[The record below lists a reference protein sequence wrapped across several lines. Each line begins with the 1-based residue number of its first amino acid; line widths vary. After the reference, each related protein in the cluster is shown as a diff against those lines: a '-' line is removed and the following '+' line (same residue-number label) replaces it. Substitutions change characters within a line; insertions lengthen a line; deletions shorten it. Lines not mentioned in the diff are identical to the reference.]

1 MHTYTS
7 VYVAS
12 INEKRECDTEREKE
26 GYMGLFGGRKGKGE
40 KYNYITSKNILNVF
54 KKVYKI
60 FNSRYICI
68 CYIGNEYINI
78 LIFVYKYRKYF
89 KYNMNILYII

>member
-40 KYNYITSKNILNVF
+40 KYNYITSKNILKCFQKSLQNF
-54 KKVYKI
+54 
-60 FNSRYICI
+60 
-68 CYIGNEYINI
+68 
-78 LIFVYKYRKYF
+78 
-89 KYNMNILYII
+89 

>member
-40 KYNYITSKNILNVF
+40 KYNYITSK
-54 KKVYKI
+54 
-60 FNSRYICI
+60 
-68 CYIGNEYINI
+68 
-78 LIFVYKYRKYF
+78 KYF
-89 KYNMNILYII
+89 KMFSKKFTKFLTPGTYAYAI